1 MDSSAL
7 EDSAETNN
15 DAHTGNE
22 YMQKKAEDRRF
33 QGNQSLAHGN
43 ILFERYVFKSLRDA
57 HFFTHSREA
66 PSLKDRVQDTDLA
79 SICG

>member
-22 YMQKKAEDRRF
+22 YMQKKQRTDASEVANLF
-33 QGNQSLAHGN
+33 FMGIFSSKVM
-43 ILFERYVFKSLRDA
+43 FERV
-57 HFFTHSREA
+57 
-66 PSLKDRVQDTDLA
+66 
-79 SICG
+79 